1 MSFVPTCQLYFNAK
15 CNINIARAMFIV
27 FILNRQGTLS
37 YLYQSS
43 YGNYIF
49 TLTMLINITTK
60 YTFYLLLDVASMSQ
74 QHKIKPHL

>member
-1 MSFVPTCQLYFNAK
+1 MSFVPTCQLHFNAK

-27 FILNRQGTLS
+27 FILNRS

-49 TLTMLINITTK
+49 TLTMLIHITTK
-60 YTFYLLLDVASMSQ
+60 YTIHLLLDVASMSQ
-74 QHKIKPHL
+74 QHKIKLHL

>member
-1 MSFVPTCQLYFNAK
+1 MAIFPRNDIFFWDTLYV
-15 CNINIARAMFIV
+15 AREMLIV

-43 YGNYIF
+43 YENYIF

-74 QHKIKPHL
+74 QHKVSQPAKE

>member
-1 MSFVPTCQLYFNAK
+1 MSFVPTCQLHFNAK

-49 TLTMLINITTK
+49 TLTMLIH
-60 YTFYLLLDVASMSQ
+60 LLLDVASMSQ
-74 QHKIKPHL
+74 QHEIKPHL